1 MKRINRYNGELN
13 VLSKLIR
20 ENRISED
27 LSQEMLAARM
37 QLKGISI
44 SRNEIS
50 RLETGKRLIKDFEL
64 IALKD
69 ILKLDLNSIHL
80 EDL

>member
-1 MKRINRYNGELN
+1 MKRINRYNNELN
-13 VLSKLIR
+13 VLSKIIR
-20 ENRISED
+20 EKRIATRMSQD
-27 LSQEMLAARM
+27 NLSAKM
-37 QLKGISI
+37 QLRGITI
-44 SRNEIS
+44 NQNEIS
-50 RLETGKRLIKDFEL
+50 KLENGKRLIKDFEL